1 MGAARF
7 MSAITEERVLDSAQ
21 RLVQT
26 RGFTGFSYRDIA
38 EEIGIKSASIH
49 YYFPSKS
56 DLGVALVRRYRERFD
71 AELQSIAARDREA
84 SKRLKAFVGLFRQ
97 TLNDERLCLCGML
110 GAERDA
116 LPPPVSRQVRDFFLL
131 CETWLSD
138 VLKRGRKEG
147 EVAFL
152 GSPQTVA
159 DQFLSLLEGAMVVA
173 RTVNDPGRFD
183 KTTNAFLRVLKP
195 AKEA

>member
-1 MGAARF
+1 MT
-7 MSAITEERVLDSAQ
+7 AITAERVLDSAQ

-26 RGFTGFSYRDIA
+26 RGFNGFSYRDIA

-56 DLGVALVRRYRERFD
+56 DLGVALVQRYRERFD
-71 AELQSIAARDREA
+71 AELQSITTRDQEA

-110 GAERDA
+110 GAEKDG
-116 LPPPVSRQVRDFFLL
+116 LPPAVSQQVCDFFVL
-131 CETWLSD
+131 CENWLTN
-138 VLKRGRKEG
+138 VLKRGRKDG

-173 RTVNDPGRFD
+173 RSLNDPGRFD

-195 AKEA
+195 SDEA